1 MSHPGDQDDLGARDT
16 KHGGAD
22 QESTHASNCII
33 IVTMDRAAPA
43 RLAAWLDRAEILALD
58 PPRLEALRDSLSAP
72 DPPIWV
78 GRWGTLVGFEAG
90 PAHRRLVQFDRHG
103 HLVAALRWSPDGE
116 LRWARCRTAAGA
128 WIGVEPGVATHPGWG
143 RSDQLWLLDGAEP
156 WRPVEP
162 LTVFRSLEWARLD
175 HIPPLAE
182 PGRLPHGAGSAV
194 LNLVAALMKDQGVAR
209 VRYRGPFP
217 SERLFTTLLEC
228 FRYDPRQTLPLER
241 FVADGGLDWLPA
253 PYESHR
259 VAPWV
264 TVSLRES
271 IDTVTADGITFSRPD
286 WQGVARR
293 EPRVV
298 RVDGERV
305 RCSFWILGG
314 PLEDRLV
321 LDQAGEVLEAPAAKE
336 PEAAPAPL
344 PPVWNTALADLIA
357 RESAAPLAAAI
368 KEVLRDVAIEWGAV
382 PDDLLR
388 AWDRRIR
395 LSGRLREAGQA
406 SLRGAAPGQERAEQA
421 LRFILEV
428 ARLLGPEIRT
438 RAQALLE
445 ALPESEQRRRLEAA
459 AAEPPPELDDALD
472 ESVGK
477 LIALV
482 ARSA

>member
-1 MSHPGDQDDLGARDT
+1 MRARAASTASTGETLRARISAASSSAGSQMRSSAATGLASHPGDRDDLGARDT
-16 KHGGAD
+16 KHGGAN

-72 DPPIWV
+72 GPPIWV

-90 PAHRRLVQFDRHG
+90 RV
-103 HLVAALRWSPDGE
+103 
-116 LRWARCRTAAGA
+116 
-128 WIGVEPGVATHPGWG
+128 
-143 RSDQLWLLDGAEP
+143 
-156 WRPVEP
+156 
-162 LTVFRSLEWARLD
+162 
-175 HIPPLAE
+175 
-182 PGRLPHGAGSAV
+182 PHGAGSAV

-305 RCSFWILGG
+305 RCSFWVLGG
-314 PLEDRLV
+314 PLEDRLG

-344 PPVWNTALADLIA
+344 PPFWHTAPADLIA
-357 RESAAPLAAAI
+357 RERAAPLAAAI

-428 ARLLGPEIRT
+428 ARLLGPEVRT

>member
-1 MSHPGDQDDLGARDT
+1 
-16 KHGGAD
+16 
-22 QESTHASNCII
+22 
-33 IVTMDRAAPA
+33 MDRAAPA

-58 PPRLEALRDSLSAP
+58 PPRLEALRDSLGGA
-72 DPPIWV
+72 DPPIWA
-78 GRWGTLVGFEAG
+78 GRWGALVGFEAG
-90 PAHRRLVQFDRHG
+90 SAHRRLVQFGRHG
-103 HLVAALRWSPDGE
+103 DLVTALRWTGKGE

-128 WIGVEPGVATHPGWG
+128 WIGVEPGAAMHPAWG
-143 RSDQLWLLDGAEP
+143 RSDQLWLLDGTEP
-156 WRPVEP
+156 WRPVER
-162 LTVFRSLEWARLD
+162 LTVFRSLDWARLD

-182 PGRLPHGAGSAV
+182 PRRLLPGAGSAV
-194 LNLVAALMKDQGVAR
+194 LNLIAGLMKDQGVAR

-217 SERLFTTLLEC
+217 SEQLFTTLLEC
-228 FRYDPRQTLPLER
+228 FRYDPRQSLPLER

-264 TVSLRES
+264 IVNLREG

-286 WQGVARR
+286 WQGVVRR

-305 RCSFWILGG
+305 RCSFWVLGG

-321 LDQAGEVLEAPAAKE
+321 LDQAGEVLEAPPARE
-336 PEAAPAPL
+336 PESAPALL
-344 PPVWNTALADLIA
+344 PPVWNSALADLIA
-357 RESAAPLAAAI
+357 RESAAPLVPVI
-368 KEVLRDVAIEWGAV
+368 KDVLRDVAIEWGAV

-395 LSGRLREAGQA
+395 LSVRLREAGQA
-406 SLRGAAPGQERAEQA
+406 SLRSAAPGQERAEQA

-428 ARLLGPEIRT
+428 ARLLGPEIRA

-445 ALPESEQRRRLEAA
+445 ALPESEQRQRLEAA
-459 AAEPPPELDDALD
+459 PVELPEALD

-482 ARSA
+482 ARGA

>member
-1 MSHPGDQDDLGARDT
+1 
-16 KHGGAD
+16 
-22 QESTHASNCII
+22 
-33 IVTMDRAAPA
+33 
-43 RLAAWLDRAEILALD
+43 
-58 PPRLEALRDSLSAP
+58 
-72 DPPIWV
+72 
-78 GRWGTLVGFEAG
+78 
-90 PAHRRLVQFDRHG
+90 
-103 HLVAALRWSPDGE
+103 
-116 LRWARCRTAAGA
+116 
-128 WIGVEPGVATHPGWG
+128 
-143 RSDQLWLLDGAEP
+143 
-156 WRPVEP
+156 
-162 LTVFRSLEWARLD
+162 
-175 HIPPLAE
+175 
-182 PGRLPHGAGSAV
+182 
-194 LNLVAALMKDQGVAR
+194 
-209 VRYRGPFP
+209 
-217 SERLFTTLLEC
+217 
-228 FRYDPRQTLPLER
+228 
-241 FVADGGLDWLPA
+241 
-253 PYESHR
+253 
-259 VAPWV
+259 
-264 TVSLRES
+264 LREG
-271 IDTVTADGITFSRPD
+271 IDTVTADGVTFSRPD

-305 RCSFWILGG
+305 RCSFWVLGG

-336 PEAAPAPL
+336 PESAPAPL
-344 PPVWNTALADLIA
+344 PPVWNAALADLIA

-368 KEVLRDVAIEWGAV
+368 KDVLRDVAIEWGAV

-406 SLRGAAPGQERAEQA
+406 SLRSAAPGQERAEQA